1 MIMRVAG
8 YSLGADGSTLYRT
21 GTNDFFLH
29 PSLVGWFLE
38 RHELIDDV
46 FEYAEH
52 WFLRNRGD
60 AIAIIEQ
67 ATA

>member
-1 MIMRVAG
+1 MNVMG
-8 YSLGADGSTLYRT
+8 YALGRDGSTLYRT
-21 GTNDFFLH
+21 EANDFFLH

-52 WFLRNRGD
+52 WFLRNRED

-67 ATA
+67 AVA